1 MPSDSSEN
9 YLKAV
14 FHLQRDAARV
24 TTTALAEHLGV
35 TLPSATKM
43 LKTLA
48 AAGWIDHVPYGGARL
63 TPRGEEQALRVIR
76 KHRLIEV
83 FLSETLGYDWDEVHE
98 EAERLEHAVSDDL
111 ADRLD
116 AFLGFPARDPHG
128 DPIPSADGTLTRVD
142 SPAVTDLPAGATAV
156 VVRVLD
162 QSADVLRYL
171 GELGIRPGAEIRVAE
186 VMPFDGPV
194 RLVIDDRDAIIG
206 RSIAR
211 RIQVTLPVP

>member
-14 FHLQRDAARV
+14 FHLQRDATRV
-24 TTTALAEHLGV
+24 TTTALADHLGV

-98 EAERLEHAVSDDL
+98 EAEQLEHAVSDDL

-142 SPAVTDLPAGATAV
+142 SPAVTDLTAGATAV

-194 RLVIDDRDAIIG
+194 RLVIDDRDAIVG